1 MHVDCFHKFFL
12 LNTNGHTMRIIHK
25 NGKKISKFAMFHNP
39 DSKRK
44 KCHKKK
50 YLKNL
55 KHQGFRTEMRNL
67 LNLRKHFFKIDVDV
81 CLLHVET
88 LYSKIRHI

>member
-1 MHVDCFHKFFL
+1 
-12 LNTNGHTMRIIHK
+12 MRIIHK

-55 KHQGFRTEMRNL
+55 KHQGFPHEIENL
-67 LNLRKHFFKIDVDV
+67 HIFFFKIDVYV
-81 CLLHVET
+81 FVLHVEP

>member
-1 MHVDCFHKFFL
+1 MLVDCFHKFFL
-12 LNTNGHTMRIIHK
+12 LNTNRHTMRIIHK

-55 KHQGFRTEMRNL
+55 KHQGFPTEMRNL
-67 LNLRKHFFKIDVDV
+67 LNLRKHFFKKLIYV
-81 CLLHVET
+81 CAFCT
-88 LYSKIRHI
+88 

>member
-44 KCHKKK
+44 KCHKK
-50 YLKNL
+50 NI
-55 KHQGFRTEMRNL
+55 E
-67 LNLRKHFFKIDVDV
+67 KI
-81 CLLHVET
+81 
-88 LYSKIRHI
+88 

>member
-1 MHVDCFHKFFL
+1 MHIDYFHKFFL
-12 LNTNGHTMRIIHK
+12 LNTTRHTMRIIHK
-25 NGKKISKFAMFHNP
+25 NDKKISKFAMFHNP

-67 LNLRKHFFKIDVDV
+67 LNLRKHFFKKLIYV
-81 CLLHVET
+81 CAFCT
-88 LYSKIRHI
+88 

>member
-1 MHVDCFHKFFL
+1 MHVDHDCFYKFFL

-44 KCHKKK
+44 KSH
-50 YLKNL
+50 
-55 KHQGFRTEMRNL
+55 M
-67 LNLRKHFFKIDVDV
+67 
-81 CLLHVET
+81 
-88 LYSKIRHI
+88 